1 MTKPITVA
9 ADELSQGVAFLA
21 NNSQLPAFIIAGIL
35 TDLASEAKLIAQKQ
49 LEADNEKWNEYQKSQ
64 GTDPPEVKNEDIE

>member
-35 TDLASEAKLIAQKQ
+35 TDLATEAKSIAQKQ
-49 LEADNEKWNEYQKSQ
+49 LEADNKKWNEYQKSQ
-64 GTDPPEVKNEDIE
+64 GTDPPEVNNENIE

>member
-9 ADELSQGVAFLA
+9 ADELTQGVAFLA
-21 NNSQLPAFIIAGIL
+21 NNSQLPAFIIASIL